1 LRIAKNMKVL
11 VTGATGFLGKHLV
24 QKLVAR
30 GDEVCALVWPPS
42 TRSTLQNLS
51 VTMLEGDIQ
60 NANLVM
66 QAVKGNDVVFHCAG
80 KVDDW
85 GPRNEFY
92 RVNVDGTR
100 NMLEACRVAGVKH
113 FIHISSLAVLGIP
126 ETAPVDETMPYT
138 TKPFHPYMETKLLSE
153 KLVLEYHN
161 KHKLPVTIIRP
172 GILWGPGDT
181 SIFPRLERLASK
193 GLMIFK
199 MGTGN
204 NVLCLSYVPNLV
216 DALLLAA
223 DVENPDCQIYHIA
236 DEERITSGA
245 YFAALTKA
253 ISAKQPTIPTPFFV
267 LYIVASLFELGAKL
281 LRLSQSPLL
290 TRYGLYL
297 WSCTF
302 IVNLSKAKKQ
312 LGYQQ
317 QVFFKEGM
325 KQLTEWYAKTKG

>member
-1 LRIAKNMKVL
+1 MKVL
-11 VTGATGFLGKHLV
+11 VTGASGFLGKHLV
-24 QKLVAR
+24 QKLAAR
-30 GDEVCALVWPPS
+30 GDEVRALVWPPG
-42 TRSTLQNLS
+42 TRSTLQNLP

-66 QAVKGNDVVFHCAG
+66 QAAKGNDVVFHCAG

-85 GPRNEFY
+85 GSRNEFY

-100 NMLEACRVAGVKH
+100 NMLEASRVAGVKH
-113 FIHISSLAVLGIP
+113 FIHISSLVVLGVP

-138 TKPFHPYMETKLLSE
+138 TKPFNPYMETKLVSE

-161 KHKLPVTIIRP
+161 EYKLPVTIIRP

-181 SIFPRLERLASK
+181 SIFPRLERLAST

-199 MGTGN
+199 IGTGN

-223 DVENPDCQIYHIA
+223 DVENPDCQIYHIT
-236 DEERITSGA
+236 DEEKITSGD
-245 YFAALTKA
+245 YFSALTKT
-253 ISAKQPTIPTPFFV
+253 IGAKQPTIPTPFFS
-267 LYIVASLFELGAKL
+267 LYIAASLFELGAKL
-281 LRLSQSPLL
+281 LRSSRSPLL

-297 WSCTF
+297 WGCTF

-317 QVFFKEGM
+317 RVFFNEGM
-325 KQLTEWYAKTKG
+325 QQLADWYDKKRCQAQ